1 MRQQRYIPQGGIVLS
16 FVIANFICSGVY
28 KNFISTTLPSTVSEQ
43 AKLWFQL
50 MSGAVLAIAI
60 LPSLGYLIYSLRHA
74 IFLATGGWAGLYKRD
89 GVVPFI
95 DRCPDV
101 IHVNDID
108 VKASLYFCTAGERK
122 EYVEWTRRR
131 MDAYLISTSI
141 SIEIITTNIISY
153 AAIAYFNATY
163 HINGFIFL
171 WVISLLLVIILMSIA
186 SIEKNKG
193 IEGFKLFFTQ
203 VAESLPKQ
211 DADLDKSIE
220 ESDGKQI
227 KFPRRKQRSVGVKN
241 LL

>member
-1 MRQQRYIPQGGIVLS
+1 MRQQRYIFQGGIVLS

-28 KNFISTTLPSTVSEQ
+28 KSFISTTLPNTVSEQ

-60 LPSLGYLIYSLRHA
+60 SPSLGYLIYALRHA
-74 IFLATGGWAGLYKRD
+74 IFLATGGLAGLYKRN

-95 DRCPDV
+95 DRCPKV
-101 IHVNDID
+101 INVNDID
-108 VKASLYFCTAGERK
+108 VIVSLYFCTAGERK
-122 EYVEWTRRR
+122 EYVEWIRRR

-153 AAIAYFNATY
+153 AAIAYFNVPSN
-163 HINGFIFL
+163 INGFIFL

-193 IEGFKLFFTQ
+193 VEGFKLFFTQ
-203 VAESLPKQ
+203 IAESSTKQ
-211 DADLDKSIE
+211 DDKFIK
-220 ESDGKQI
+220 ESDGKQN
-227 KFPRRKQRSVGVKN
+227 KFHRRKHRSLGAKN
-241 LL
+241 L